1 MKHQKTKDI
10 QKRYVGFLQTPA
22 LWKGTAVLELLQLE
36 IPMHAAKI
44 DIVMDEKA
52 RLGRYIERFVSF
64 QLKQGPNHTILSENI
79 QIQKDKITLGELD
92 CILMKEKQPIHLEIS
107 YKFYLYDPTVGTTE
121 IAHFIGPN
129 RKDSLIEKL
138 VKLQQKQLPLPYSE
152 ACSRYLTSIAL
163 KAEEMT
169 QQVCFKAQLFLPFSD
184 MNRQLKTINQACIVG
199 FYANVNELRQLYAC
213 KFYIPIK
220 KDWLV
225 QPYENVNWQSFET
238 FTKATK
244 EYLERQFSPLCWC
257 KKPNG
262 DLEKFFLVWWDL
274 KQ

>member
-1 MKHQKTKDI
+1 MKHQKIKDI

-22 LWKGTAVLELLQLE
+22 LWKGAAVLEMRQLE
-36 IPMHAAKI
+36 IPMHPARFDSI
-44 DIVMDEKA
+44 MDEKA
-52 RLGRYIERFVSF
+52 RLGRYIERFVFF
-64 QLKQGPNHTILSENI
+64 QLRQAPNHTIISENI

-92 CILMKEKQPIHLEIS
+92 CILMKDEQPIHLEIS
-107 YKFYLYDPTVGTTE
+107 YKFYLYDHTVGTSE

-129 RKDSLIEKL
+129 RKDSLLEKL
-138 VKLQQKQLPLPYSE
+138 TKLKQKQLPLLCSKDCKPY
-152 ACSRYLTSIAL
+152 LKSIAL
-163 KAEEMT
+163 KAEQMT
-169 QQVCFKAQLFLPFSD
+169 QYVCFKAQLFIPYSN

-199 FYANVNELRQLYAC
+199 FYANVKELQQLSAC

-225 QPYENVNWQSFET
+225 QPYEQVNWQSFEY

-244 EYLERQFSPLCWC
+244 EYLEREFSPLCWV

-262 DLEKFFLVWWDL
+262 VIEKFFLVWWG
-274 KQ
+274 